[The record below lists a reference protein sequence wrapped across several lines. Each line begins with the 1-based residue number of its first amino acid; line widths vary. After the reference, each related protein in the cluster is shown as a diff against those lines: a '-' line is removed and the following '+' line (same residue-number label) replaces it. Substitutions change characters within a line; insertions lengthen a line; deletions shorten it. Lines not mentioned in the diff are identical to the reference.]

1 MGRRLFEDTKEALK
15 VAQTPVLAE
24 QPQFSAPVS
33 VSPVST
39 SVSQPTRSALQR
51 VPTSEDI
58 DRLGEGRSDQ
68 NSGVVNKMM
77 AVTKISTVDEVGES
91 LNQAI
96 ALAKGLDPESMGKL
110 GWLGRLT
117 GIGKSVKETFQ
128 ARYDT
133 LEGRL
138 DTLAEAQVKHIQLHE
153 QRVSDIEQLYEDNRE
168 LCNAYEADQVNAQG
182 MLAALK
188 AHLASLETST
198 DVFAAQDKHRVQS
211 AITRVE
217 KFMYDTQSLI
227 QKSHQRAPRL
237 DDMADNARQLV
248 AAMKHISERL
258 IPDLKETYTD
268 FILGLEQKKTAEVA
282 NGLYD
287 MHDQVTR
294 KGAEL
299 HRKNVEEIATLTE
312 RPLVKAETLRY
323 TQTLYLQ
330 GAQKALEIHEAGQ
343 KARIEGLKQLKA
355 LDDELIAHASK
366 AN

>member
-1 MGRRLFEDTKEALK
+1 M
-15 VAQTPVLAE
+15 
-24 QPQFSAPVS
+24 
-33 VSPVST
+33 
-39 SVSQPTRSALQR
+39 R

-58 DRLGEGRSDQ
+58 DRLGEGRAQQ
-68 NSGVVNKMM
+68 NSGVVDQMM

-96 ALAKGLDPESMGKL
+96 ALAKGLDPEALGKL

-117 GIGKSVKETFQ
+117 GIGKTVKETFQ

-133 LEGRL
+133 LEQRL
-138 DTLAEAQVKHIQLHE
+138 DTLAEAQVKHIELH
-153 QRVSDIEQLYEDNRE
+153 QSRVADIERLYEDNRL
-168 LCNAYEADQVNAQG
+168 LCSAYDADQVKAKA
-182 MLAALK
+182 MLEALQ
-188 AHLASLETST
+188 AHLASLQQST
-198 DVFAAQDKHRVQS
+198 DVFAAQDKHRVQA
-211 AITRVE
+211 AISRVE

-227 QKSHQRAPRL
+227 QKSHQRAPKL
-237 DDMADNARQLV
+237 DDMAENARALV

-268 FILGLEQKKTAEVA
+268 FILQLEQKKTADVA

-312 RPLVKAETLRY
+312 RPLIKAETLRY

-366 AN
+366 NQK